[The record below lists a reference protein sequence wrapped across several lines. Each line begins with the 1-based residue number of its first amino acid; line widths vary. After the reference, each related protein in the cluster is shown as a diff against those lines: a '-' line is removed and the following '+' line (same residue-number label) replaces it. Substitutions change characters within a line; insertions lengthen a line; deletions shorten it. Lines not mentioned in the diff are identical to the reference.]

1 MNEVRARLIWGAA
14 QATVAREGAPG
25 RAGSCVLEKG
35 LWAWPRGRDQVTFS
49 DLASRLR
56 GPAEIFP
63 RSCFHPGKSVTPG
76 SHSCALVARP
86 PRTGFPSQLVWE
98 GALPPRP
105 AVHPRGSTC

>member
-1 MNEVRARLIWGAA
+1 M
-14 QATVAREGAPG
+14 P
-25 RAGSCVLEKG
+25 EKG

-86 PRTGFPSQLVWE
+86 PRTGFPSQLVWDGGPASE
-98 GALPPRP
+98 ACRPPKGIHVLRAAP
-105 AVHPRGSTC
+105 